1 MTYDSM
7 TCVRVKS
14 KKHIREN
21 PATVIYPAR
30 SSHTQQA
37 GKQATG
43 RGQGKAPD
51 GLPPSLQSLSS
62 SGQKSGKESD
72 SLGEGRENDAKWD
85 FTNGVLCTFA
95 VKEWGGALSNN
106 EGSPAHLTLPGL
118 LPAAHPR
125 LDEFLAAAYA
135 YLIAHQ

>member
-95 VKEWGGALSNN
+95 VKEWGEHCPITKGAQPTSL
-106 EGSPAHLTLPGL
+106 SPASSQPLTH
-118 LPAAHPR
+118 AWTS
-125 LDEFLAAAYA
+125 F
-135 YLIAHQ
+135 